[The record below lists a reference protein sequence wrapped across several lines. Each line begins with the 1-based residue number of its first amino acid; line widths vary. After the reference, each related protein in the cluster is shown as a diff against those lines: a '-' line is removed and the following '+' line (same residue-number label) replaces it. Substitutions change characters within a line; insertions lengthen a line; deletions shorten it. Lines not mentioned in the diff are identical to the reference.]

1 MLLPGSCIWHRQ
13 VGEGTEGMRT
23 ALQELAAGAAGP
35 ATVTLLIRLTQQVGN
50 SRTFPPPAGY
60 SAWSD
65 DAATEW
71 VSSLFADRGPT
82 FLFTCFVQ
90 ATDDAILERLLLTT
104 ITNALIDEAKAT
116 EAGKMRR
123 RLGTLLIADDRFEPA
138 PRAYAGETAWRHQ
151 SVDDRAWDGNLEE
164 LVAHLHVA
172 DVAPI
177 LNLNRGGRTPKAI
190 RESLTDASAAALLR
204 TDAAVRAQLLARAI
218 LIRFELS
225 DPQVVALLANV
236 DELAEDDAATIAI
249 EAVDLFK
256 SLDEQGRRVVALLG
270 DEKALAEAFGA
281 GATAATDT
289 VAFILQARLGQSPI
303 RHLIFRRLQELCVD
317 ESLAITSSGQGMHSS
332 DRN

>member
-1 MLLPGSCIWHRQ
+1 M
-13 VGEGTEGMRT
+13 GT
-23 ALQELAAGAAGP
+23 AFQELEAGAAGSG
-35 ATVTLLIRLTQQVGN
+35 TVTLLIRLTRQVGN
-50 SRTFPPPAGY
+50 SRTFPPPTGY
-60 SAWSD
+60 PAWSE

-90 ATDDAILERLLLTT
+90 ATDDSSLERLLLTT

-123 RLGTLLIADDRFEPA
+123 RLGTLLTADDRFEPA
-138 PRAYAGETAWRHQ
+138 PRAYAGESAWRHQ
-151 SVDDRAWDGNLEE
+151 RVDDRPWDGDLEE

-177 LNLNRGGRTPKAI
+177 LALNRGGRTPRAI
-190 RESLTDASAAALLR
+190 RESLTDASATALLR
-204 TDAAVRAQLLARAI
+204 TNAAVRAQLLARAI

-225 DPQVVALLANV
+225 DPQVVALLADT
-236 DELAEDDAATIAI
+236 DELVDDDAATVAV
-249 EAVDLFK
+249 EAEDLFER
-256 SLDEQGRRVVALLG
+256 LDEQGRRVVALLG
-270 DEKALAEAFGA
+270 DEKAIRDAFGDD
-281 GATAATDT
+281 AAAASDA
-289 VAFILQARLGQSPI
+289 VIFILQARLGQSPI
-303 RHLIFRRLQELCVD
+303 RDLIFRRIQELCVD